1 MKKIILILPLILLL
15 TSCSES
21 VEVNINLF
29 QSNIN
34 ESFGYEILSQ
44 EKLITENENGNEITY
59 WFPENYNICC
69 ALYTQADTGT
79 IIKYTLTG
87 YGNDPKFQQ
96 FSKTFFEAISKNNKH
111 IKNSSQTADTL
122 RIEIY
127 EDLRYKKDSE
137 NPTLKSNLDENNI
150 NQSELK
156 ETEKP
161 IN

>member
-1 MKKIILILPLILLL
+1 MKKIVLILLLILLL

-29 QSNIN
+29 QKNIN

-44 EKLITENENGNEITY
+44 EQLITEIKNGNEITY
-59 WFPENYNICC
+59 WFPKNYDICC
-69 ALYTQADTGT
+69 ALYTEPETGT
-79 IIKYTLTG
+79 IVKYTITG
-87 YGNDPKFQQ
+87 FSYDKNFQQ
-96 FSKTFFEAISKNNKH
+96 FSKIFYDAISKNNGH
-111 IKNSSQTADTL
+111 IQKSTQTAGTLKIDTF
-122 RIEIY
+122 
-127 EDLRYKKDSE
+127 EDLRYKKENE
-137 NPTLKSNLDENNI
+137 NPTLKSNIDEDLI